1 MILEELEMFT
11 LRYLPSPTGYCLYLL
26 LWSKYTWDRVMVDL
40 SGLFIYIYIYI
51 SMNGFILLFP
61 EMSFNRGFGKQLGR
75 GGPEWDDFAFSQ
87 LKL

>member
-40 SGLFIYIYIYI
+40 SGLFIYIYT
-51 SMNGFILLFP
+51 SVWMGL
-61 EMSFNRGFGKQLGR
+61 SFYSLRWVLIEDLEN
-75 GGPEWDDFAFSQ
+75 S
-87 LKL
+87 